1 MVLKFVCQCDEHCD
15 CGCLVDSLLRRR
27 KTIQPPGVPL
37 TSVPELAAVRTNSNT
52 KSGIRINDTIA

>member
-1 MVLKFVCQCDEHCD
+1 MVLKFVCQCDEHSD

-37 TSVPELAAVRTNSNT
+37 TSGPEVAA
-52 KSGIRINDTIA
+52 